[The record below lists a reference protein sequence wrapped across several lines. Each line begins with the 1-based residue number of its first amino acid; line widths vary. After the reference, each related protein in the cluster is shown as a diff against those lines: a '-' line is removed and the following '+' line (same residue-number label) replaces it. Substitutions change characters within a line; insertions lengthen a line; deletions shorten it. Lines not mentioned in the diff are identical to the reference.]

1 MLPLSQ
7 MNLAPI
13 ASHALPTL
21 VLGLTLS
28 AFLAGCGGSGEPSG
42 HDHDGAHK
50 HEHRAPHGGTAIVLG
65 NEAFHLELVRTADA
79 GLLTC
84 YVLDGHMESF
94 IRIPAPRLGLETT
107 VSNVTRTLELLPVAN
122 AATGEKSGDTSQF
135 EARAEWLKTT
145 TNFTG
150 KVVEVTIKGSTF
162 TNVLFRFPEGNE

>member
-1 MLPLSQ
+1 
-7 MNLAPI
+7 MNPAPSTPRALTILA
-13 ASHALPTL
+13 
-21 VLGLTLS
+21 LTLS
-28 AFLAGCGGSGEPSG
+28 ALVAGCGGPGEPAG
-42 HDHDGAHK
+42 HDHGGAHK

-94 IRIPAPRLGLETT
+94 IRIPAPRLDIETT

-135 EARAEWLKTT
+135 EARAEWLKSA

-150 KVVEVTIKGSTF
+150 KVIGVTIKGTTF
-162 TNVLFRFPEGNE
+162 TNVSFRFPEGNE

>member
-1 MLPLSQ
+1 
-7 MNLAPI
+7 MNPAPSTPRALTILA
-13 ASHALPTL
+13 
-21 VLGLTLS
+21 LTLS
-28 AFLAGCGGSGEPSG
+28 ALVAGCGGPGEPAG
-42 HDHDGAHK
+42 HDHGGAHK

-94 IRIPAPRLGLETT
+94 IRIPAPRLDIETT

-135 EARAEWLKTT
+135 EARAEWLKSA

-150 KVVEVTIKGSTF
+150 KVIGVTIKGATF
-162 TNVLFRFPEGNE
+162 TNVSFRFPEGNE